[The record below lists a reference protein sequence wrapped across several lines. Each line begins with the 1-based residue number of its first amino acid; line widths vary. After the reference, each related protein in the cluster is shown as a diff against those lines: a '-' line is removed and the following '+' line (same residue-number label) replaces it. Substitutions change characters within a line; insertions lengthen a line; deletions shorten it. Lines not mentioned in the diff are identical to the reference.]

1 MTFTQQASEAI
12 RKSGG
17 RMTAQRRLIVD
28 LLAQADANMDAET
41 LYQRLQTYN
50 ADVSLATVYRTLN
63 VLETAGLIQQRY
75 QSPDHERR
83 YYEPLHA
90 EADYHFTCR
99 RCRQMTAFKLPQME
113 AIKQH
118 IAEQMGVD
126 VMKLCMCVD
135 GLCAA
140 CRRELGASTDKH
152 S

>member
-1 MTFTQQASEAI
+1 
-12 RKSGG
+12 
-17 RMTAQRRLIVD
+17 MTAQRRLIVD

>member
-12 RKSGG
+12 RQSGG

-28 LLAQADANMDAET
+28 LLAEASQNMDAET
-41 LYQRLQTYN
+41 LYQRLQTYD

-63 VLETAGLIQQRY
+63 VREAAGLIQQRY

-83 YYEPLHA
+83 YYEPIHA

-99 RCRQMTAFKLPQME
+99 HCRQITAFKLPQME

-118 IAEQMGVD
+118 IAEQIGAD
-126 VMKLCMCVD
+126 VVTLCMCVD
-135 GLCAA
+135 GLCAD
-140 CRRELGASTDKH
+140 CRQRLATQTD
-152 S
+152 SQS